1 MDTGSSHTPVPRRS
15 VFEDGFGKRHHAV
28 GPGGEPLEVLEF
40 AEHFTAVPSFESALR
55 DRVNALVGFQNTC
68 FARVRSVQRLGQ
80 NGSRLVVVS
89 DRVPG
94 ARLSTV
100 LAVAKQQLLPL
111 EVNAALCLIR
121 QLVPAM
127 AALHDKMPAIG
138 HGALAP
144 ERIIITPNARL
155 VVVDHMLGASVE
167 RLGYSHDRYWNELR
181 IPLPTAAQPTFDFR
195 ADVMQIGMVAL
206 ALILGRPLD
215 SDDYPG
221 QVAALAEGAWGL
233 TATGGVEPLPPELRT
248 WLSRML
254 QLDPRHSFVTAVDA
268 WSELEHVLGTS
279 DYVAS
284 FGALKSFMAEYARY
298 ASTAAATPAAAPSA
312 PASAPVVPPATPVA
326 PPAAA
331 VAAPARSVAS
341 NVVSSQSVPAP
352 TAPAPVARA
361 TAAPIVPGQTPP
373 RVQQPA
379 PSAVKPHV
387 PVPPAPVA
395 AVPTPTPVSVS
406 RSPVASPTPAK
417 APAPAPSPRPASP
430 PPPPPAA
437 AMTEK
442 LRAVAAAHAVDDSE
456 TREKHETPW
465 WRQPRVAAAAV
476 ALVALVAGGALLSRS
491 YLPSASAE
499 APGTLSVTTNPAG
512 VPVVIDGEPRGV
524 TPLILELAPGRHEL
538 RLAANGGNA
547 RVIPVT
553 ITAGGTVSQSIE
565 LPSAG
570 PQTGQLTVR
579 TEPSGARVTVDGM
592 TQGQTPLTL
601 EGLTPGNHTVVL
613 ANDVSSVTHEVMVQP
628 GATASLVVPMSSTP
642 QNAPVSG
649 WISVSAPA
657 EVQVYEDTRLLGTSR
672 SDRIMVSAGRH
683 ELDIVNEALDYRV
696 SRVVTV
702 APGQV
707 SPLRLEWPKGSMA
720 LNAQPWAD
728 VWIDG
733 ERIGETPIGNVSV
746 AIGPHEIVFRHPQ
759 LGEQVVRA
767 TVTAGQSAKV
777 SVDMRKR

>member
-1 MDTGSSHTPVPRRS
+1 VPRRS

-55 DRVNALVGFQNTC
+55 ERVNALVGFQNTC

-127 AALHDKMPAIG
+127 AALHDKMPAVG

-155 VVVDHMLGASVE
+155 VVVDHMLGAAVE
-167 RLGYSHDRYWNELR
+167 RLGYSHDRYWKELR
-181 IPLPTAAQPTFDFR
+181 LPLPTAAQPTFDFR

-268 WSELEHVLGTS
+268 WSDLEHVLGTS

-284 FGALKSFMAEYARY
+284 FGALKSFMGEYARY
-298 ASTAAATPAAAPSA
+298 AATAAATPAAAPSA
-312 PASAPVVPPATPVA
+312 PASAPAAPPAMPA
-326 PPAAA
+326 PPPAAA
-331 VAAPARSVAS
+331 VVAPARSVAAS
-341 NVVSSQSVPAP
+341 IVSSQAVPAS
-352 TAPAPVARA
+352 PAPVAA
-361 TAAPIVPGQTPP
+361 AAAAPIVPGQTPP
-373 RVQQPA
+373 RVQQSA
-379 PSAVKPHV
+379 PPAVKPHV
-387 PVPPAPVA
+387 PVPPVPVA
-395 AVPTPTPVSVS
+395 VAPTPAPVSVP
-406 RSPVASPTPAK
+406 RSPVASSTPAK
-417 APAPAPSPRPASP
+417 VPAPAAPSPRPASPP

-442 LRAVAAAHAVDDSE
+442 LRAFAAAHAVDHSE
-456 TREKHETPW
+456 TEEKHGTPW
-465 WRQPRVAAAAV
+465 WRQPRVAAAAAV
-476 ALVALVAGGALLSRS
+476 LVALVGGGALLSRS
-491 YLPSASAE
+491 SLPSASAE
-499 APGTLSVTTNPAG
+499 APGTLTVTTNPAG

-524 TPLILELAPGRHEL
+524 TPLTLELAPGRHEL

-547 RVIPVT
+547 RVIPLT

-570 PQTGQLTVR
+570 PQTGQLNVR
-579 TEPSGARVTVDGM
+579 TEPSGARVTIDGM
-592 TQGQTPLTL
+592 AQGQTPLTL

-649 WISVSAPA
+649 WISLSVPA

-696 SRVVTV
+696 TRVVTV

-707 SPLRLEWPKGSMA
+707 SQLRLEWPKGSMA

-733 ERIGETPIGNVSV
+733 DRIGETPIGNVSV
-746 AIGPHEIVFRHPQ
+746 PIGSHEIVFRHPQ

-767 TVTAGQSAKV
+767 TVTAGQAAKV

>member
-40 AEHFTAVPSFESALR
+40 AEHFTAVPSFEPALR

-127 AALHDKMPAIG
+127 AALHDKMPAVG

-167 RLGYSHDRYWNELR
+167 RLGYSHDRYWKELH
-181 IPLPTAAQPTFDFR
+181 IPLPTAAQPIFDFR

-215 SDDYPG
+215 SDDYPD

-268 WSELEHVLGTS
+268 WTELEHVLGTS

-298 ASTAAATPAAAPSA
+298 SATAAVTPGAAPSVPA
-312 PASAPVVPPATPVA
+312 PAPPAPPAMPAA
-326 PPAAA
+326 PPAAY
-331 VAAPARSVAS
+331 VAAPSRPVGA
-341 NVVSSQSVPAP
+341 NVVSSQSIP
-352 TAPAPVARA
+352 TAPAPAPVA
-361 TAAPIVPGQTPP
+361 AAAAGRIVPGQTPP

-379 PSAVKPHV
+379 PPAVKPHV

-395 AVPTPTPVSVS
+395 VAPTPTPVSVS
-406 RSPVASPTPAK
+406 RPPVASPTPAK
-417 APAPAPSPRPASP
+417 VPAAASSPRPASP
-430 PPPPPAA
+430 PPPPPPA
-437 AMTEK
+437 AMTEN
-442 LRAVAAAHAVDDSE
+442 LRAVAAAHAIDHSE
-456 TREKHETPW
+456 MREKHGIPW

-476 ALVALVAGGALLSRS
+476 AILALAGGGAFLSRS
-491 YLPSASAE
+491 SLSSASAE
-499 APGTLSVTTNPAG
+499 ASGTLSVTTNPAG

-524 TPLILELAPGRHEL
+524 TPLTLELAPGRHEL
-538 RLAANGGNA
+538 RLAASGGSA
-547 RVIPVT
+547 RVIPLT

-565 LPSAG
+565 FPTAG

-592 TQGQTPLTL
+592 AQGQTPLTL

-613 ANDVSSVTHEVMVQP
+613 ANDVSSVTHEVTVQP

-642 QNAPVSG
+642 QGAVSG

-683 ELDIVNEALDYRV
+683 ELDIVNEALGYRIT
-696 SRVVTV
+696 RVVTV

-707 SPLRLEWPKGSMA
+707 SPLRLEWPKGSIA

-746 AIGPHEIVFRHPQ
+746 PIGPHEIVFRHPQ

-767 TVTAGQSAKV
+767 TVTTGQAAKV